1 MGKRPIIL
9 SAVIACGFI
18 AVVLRLVD
26 IMLLNH
32 QWFLAKAKGQQ
43 TKREAVPVKRGIIMD
58 RRGRE
63 LAVNLETESIYC
75 DPAEVVK
82 PDAVAAAL
90 SATIN
95 KRPEVILAKFDGK
108 GRFDWIERKVSIEEA
123 KRIKELKL
131 KGIGFV
137 PDAKRF
143 YPKGNLASHIIGYVD
158 IDNKGLEGIE
168 QKYEKYLSAR
178 GEMVS
183 VVRDARG
190 NVLSE
195 GLSKEIRGNNVVLTI
210 DEGLQYIVEKNLDEA
225 MEHWRAASAT
235 AIMMDPFTGEILAMA
250 SKPDF
255 DLNNSAGVHAA
266 ERRNR
271 AITDCYEPGSTFK
284 IVVGT
289 AALEEGIVTPGTKFD
304 CSAGFIEVGG
314 RKIKDAHRHGVL
326 TFKEIIQ
333 KSSNVGSIKVGLNLG
348 REKVYQYIKRFGFG
362 ERTGIDLTG
371 EVSGWIR
378 TPDRWSGMSIGAI
391 SIGQEVAVTPLQVL
405 RAYAVIANG
414 GFLVKPYVVSEIRS
428 HSGGLLH
435 KTAPEKQRII
445 SEKTIATFRN
455 ILKTVTEEG
464 GTATGAA
471 VDGNEVAGKTGTAQ
485 LMDPRT
491 KRYSKDK
498 FVSSFVGFVPAND
511 PRLAMIVVIH
521 EPKGAHYGGVVA
533 GPIFKKIASESLS
546 YLSVPRDDS
555 EEKRLLLVSSNN

>member
-1 MGKRPIIL
+1 MGKRSIIL

-75 DPAEVVK
+75 DPAEVAK
-82 PDAVAAAL
+82 PYEVAAAL

-195 GLSKEIRGNNVVLTI
+195 GLSKEIRGNNIVLTI

-250 SKPDF
+250 SRPDF
-255 DLNNSAGVHAA
+255 DLNNSARVHAA

-289 AALEEGIVTPGTKFD
+289 AALEEGIVTPGTTFD

-326 TFKEIIQ
+326 TFKEVIQ

-362 ERTGIDLTG
+362 EKTGIDLTG
-371 EVSGWIR
+371 EISGWIR

-391 SIGQEVAVTPLQVL
+391 SIGQEVAVTPLQML